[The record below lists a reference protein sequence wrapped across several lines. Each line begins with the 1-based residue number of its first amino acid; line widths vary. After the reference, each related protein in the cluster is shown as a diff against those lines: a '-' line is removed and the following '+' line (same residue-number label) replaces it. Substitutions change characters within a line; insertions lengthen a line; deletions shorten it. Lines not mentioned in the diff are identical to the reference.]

1 MNEHRRFRLAETR
14 APHLPLRRRL
24 MSAALAAGALALG
37 AGLGFVPAPVL
48 AEESPDA
55 LIERVGNELIR
66 LIADDEAI
74 KRGDMGAI
82 NRLVDEKVMPYV
94 NFERMTAL
102 SAGRWWREATPEQR
116 KQLMTEFRNM
126 LLRTYSGALEQ
137 VGNQTL
143 RMKPLRAQPGATDVI
158 VRSEIVQPGREPIQ
172 LDYRMHKVGDGWK
185 IYDLNILGIW
195 IVETY
200 RSQFNQEAQ
209 RTGVDGLIRSL
220 ADKNREFGPGKGSQG
235 T

>member
-14 APHLPLRRRL
+14 APHPPLRRRL

-37 AGLGFVPAPVL
+37 AGLGFAPAPVL

-116 KQLMTEFRNM
+116 KQFLVVRAGVQVHEVRAGVVRD
-126 LLRTYSGALEQ
+126 LRPRLAGHPEAHVVLALEHPAYISHDAGF
-137 VGNQTL
+137 VV
-143 RMKPLRAQPGATDVI
+143 PQP
-158 VRSEIVQPGREPIQ
+158 RE
-172 LDYRMHKVGDGWK
+172 
-185 IYDLNILGIW
+185 
-195 IVETY
+195 
-200 RSQFNQEAQ
+200 
-209 RTGVDGLIRSL
+209 
-220 ADKNREFGPGKGSQG
+220 
-235 T
+235 

>member
-1 MNEHRRFRLAETR
+1 M
-14 APHLPLRRRL
+14 
-24 MSAALAAGALALG
+24 
-37 AGLGFVPAPVL
+37 
-48 AEESPDA
+48 
-55 LIERVGNELIR
+55 ERVGNELIQ
-66 LIADDEAI
+66 LIGNDESI
-74 KRGDMGAI
+74 KRGDIGAV

-143 RMKPLRAQPGATDVI
+143 RMKPLRAEPGATDVI

-172 LDYRMHKVGDGWK
+172 LDYRMHKVGGNWK

-209 RTGVDGLIRSL
+209 RGGVDGLIRSL